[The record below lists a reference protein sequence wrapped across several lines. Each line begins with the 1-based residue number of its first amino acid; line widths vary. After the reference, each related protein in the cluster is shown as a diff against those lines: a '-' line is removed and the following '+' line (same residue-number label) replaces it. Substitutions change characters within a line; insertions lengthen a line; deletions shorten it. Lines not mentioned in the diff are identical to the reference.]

1 MTLPLADSGQNTVI
15 PHGTSGRGFLK
26 MSPRL
31 VIRVSGT
38 LVLQGTASVET
49 WPHPIE
55 VSPAVEQTS
64 TGRTDFSAP
73 QAAIAELRRRSGL
86 TWDQVA
92 RLFGVARRSVH
103 FWASGKAL
111 SATNEERLGRLLAVI
126 RLIDQGGARETR
138 SALMTALGDGTI
150 PFDLLVADKLD
161 EVVARVELVT
171 KRAIVELPPL
181 APAEHAARMPISPEL
196 RVGAL
201 HDTIHRDSGRAR
213 GAKVAKVKT
222 TR

>member
-1 MTLPLADSGQNTVI
+1 MTFQLADSSQNTVI

-26 MSPRL
+26 MSPRR

-38 LVLQGTASVET
+38 LVPQGTASVET

-55 VSPAVEQTS
+55 VSPVVEQTS
-64 TGRTDFSAP
+64 TGLTDSSSP
-73 QAAIAELRRRSGL
+73 QAAIAELRRRSVL

-111 SATNEERLGRLLAVI
+111 SELGRLLAVI
-126 RLIDQGGARETR
+126 RLIDRGRARETR

-161 EVVARVELVT
+161 EVVARVELGT

-181 APAEHAARMPISPEL
+181 APAEQAARMPISPEQ

>member
-1 MTLPLADSGQNTVI
+1 MTLPLADSGQHTVI
-15 PHGTSGRGFLK
+15 PHWTSGRGSLE

-31 VIRVSGT
+31 VIRASGT

-103 FWASGKAL
+103 FWASGIAL